1 LTLYQLFEHS
11 KVIKYPAKS
20 IILAQGQNTDT
31 LFYLMEGRIKLYVI
45 SPDGRE
51 RIIQFINGGDTFGE
65 PSAFTGIPN
74 GFMAMTIEPCNVKS
88 LSKDK
93 IIEMVRSNPALA
105 ESLIFSLSHKLLQ
118 LGKMLAN
125 KSLDL
130 PETVAK
136 TLLNLLKQ
144 TNHQNKIFITHQE
157 LADYIGVSRA
167 SISSSLQ
174 LLENEGFIQ
183 KKRESIEIAD
193 LANIKEWLNTRSGL

>member
-1 LTLYQLFEHS
+1 MYQLFEHS
-11 KVIKYPAKS
+11 KVIKYPSKS

-31 LFYLMEGRIKLYVI
+31 LYYLVEGRIKIYVI

-51 RIIQFINGGDTFGE
+51 RIIQFINSGDTFGE
-65 PSAFTGIPN
+65 PSTFTGIPN
-74 GFMAMTIEPCNVKS
+74 GFMAMTIEPCIVKS

-144 TNHQNKIFITHQE
+144 TNHQNKIIITHQE

-174 LLENEGFIQ
+174 FLKDEGFIQ
-183 KKRESIEIAD
+183 KKRESIEIAN
-193 LANIKEWLNTRSGL
+193 LANMKEWLTTRAGL